1 VPEGRLL
8 WGGRRGCRVGHPLH
22 GNTLSP
28 PTRCDPR
35 LAAPAR
41 DWRGFKQLV
50 AAHGE
55 PFQPAPPRD
64 QTASDEGLGAQRR
77 GGGPPETLGE
87 VADRGLPCGQG
98 QPLGSLRG
106 QSSLGWRCATVCVAH
121 WGSPGSKV
129 LHAGVLERPSIRT
142 VPAMC
147 RTTFSQPAA
156 GVVRAR
162 MRGGAQGLDAC
173 ESAGQ
178 GQALRGGAI
187 TGLPTPG
194 RHGQAPPHWPVL
206 APSGGDEEAGGGGD
220 HGGEMPAA
228 LLRRPWQG
236 PLRTMRRQTLQT
248 EALHQVGGPWCRTS
262 PNGCVRTGPKGHV
275 PSQEQSVAR
284 SGAQDGVRPPRAVR
298 RLARYEGERVTAH
311 ARSPRTARRAPE
323 TVATDTVS
331 GRLMPQTRPQ
341 GGQRLRSDGGPA
353 TKTFA
358 RGQVVR
364 QAAWA
369 QGEGV
374 SKGALQSLARLPSRP
389 REAPSTGR
397 DPCRCPSGPG
407 EREVGRLGHPTSGV
421 LEAEGEGSKRGT
433 EAATAQRAGP

>member
-1 VPEGRLL
+1 V
-8 WGGRRGCRVGHPLH
+8 
-22 GNTLSP
+22 
-28 PTRCDPR
+28 
-35 LAAPAR
+35 
-41 DWRGFKQLV
+41 
-50 AAHGE
+50 
-55 PFQPAPPRD
+55 
-64 QTASDEGLGAQRR
+64 
-77 GGGPPETLGE
+77 
-87 VADRGLPCGQG
+87 
-98 QPLGSLRG
+98 
-106 QSSLGWRCATVCVAH
+106 
-121 WGSPGSKV
+121 
-129 LHAGVLERPSIRT
+129 
-142 VPAMC
+142 
-147 RTTFSQPAA
+147 
-156 GVVRAR
+156 
-162 MRGGAQGLDAC
+162 
-173 ESAGQ
+173 
-178 GQALRGGAI
+178 
-187 TGLPTPG
+187 
-194 RHGQAPPHWPVL
+194 
-206 APSGGDEEAGGGGD
+206 
-220 HGGEMPAA
+220 
-228 LLRRPWQG
+228 
-236 PLRTMRRQTLQT
+236 
-248 EALHQVGGPWCRTS
+248 
-262 PNGCVRTGPKGHV
+262 
-275 PSQEQSVAR
+275 R

-323 TVATDTVS
+323 TVTTDTVS